1 MSSQAAVGGWRGIGQ
16 GFFVY
21 NSDAKMM
28 LPLPSIVIKKR
39 VVTIIMHS
47 NTAIKLHSLSQQH
60 SRVHREPMMYKQTMD
75 ARHSLEQ
82 NASPRDMILHIR
94 R

>member
-21 NSDAKMM
+21 NSDAKIV

-39 VVTIIMHS
+39 VVTIMIHS
-47 NTAIKLHSLSQQH
+47 NRATKLQSFPKAQSSSQ
-60 SRVHREPMMYKQTMD
+60 
-75 ARHSLEQ
+75 
-82 NASPRDMILHIR
+82 RDHDV
-94 R
+94 